1 MAYKKLCLKQNENDR
16 RALLRKEAEEAM
28 KQNGIERP
36 RREKYKKNDP
46 RKKLADDKYR
56 REREEYVRR
65 RAEYEEQLDEKV
77 CVPDR
82 GFINHDNN
90 LEMFELSAKFDML
103 RRNMKT
109 FILPGIAICIGDTIA
124 SISDCFVCRRN
135 GKCNYSHRD
144 GLCKD
149 CFHAKH
155 DNKLCVDCKKNKRKF
170 KGGLCK
176 RCSRKQ
182 GNEIVTK
189 KCVGCNTKQAKR
201 KGGLCQGC
209 YKKQDRSDSIKEFC
223 VVCIKNGK
231 EITAD
236 CEGGLCKECFSEQ
249 SLKEL
254 GKEYHCVTC
263 LQNGKTVSARRKGR
277 LCRSCYWNQ
286 KAFVHCK
293 VCNSGGAG
301 SDGMCLTC
309 RTSLGV
315 YCARNKK
322 LCVDC
327 NQNKR
332 KCKCKG
338 DFAEVATGN
347 QEMKL

>member
-1 MAYKKLCLKQNENDR
+1 MKDEEKKNCEYFERAYNLIDFDVVETLAAKDFPQNHQRAVAKVPDRETEAISNDLAEGEYDLAYKKLCLKQNENDR

-155 DNKLCVDCKKNKRKF
+155 DNKLCVDCKKNKRRK
-170 KGGLCK
+170 KG
-176 RCSRKQ
+176 
-182 GNEIVTK
+182 
-189 KCVGCNTKQAKR
+189 
-201 KGGLCQGC
+201 
-209 YKKQDRSDSIKEFC
+209 
-223 VVCIKNGK
+223 
-231 EITAD
+231 
-236 CEGGLCKECFSEQ
+236 
-249 SLKEL
+249 
-254 GKEYHCVTC
+254 
-263 LQNGKTVSARRKGR
+263 
-277 LCRSCYWNQ
+277 
-286 KAFVHCK
+286 
-293 VCNSGGAG
+293 
-301 SDGMCLTC
+301 
-309 RTSLGV
+309 
-315 YCARNKK
+315 YC
-322 LCVDC
+322 
-327 NQNKR
+327 
-332 KCKCKG
+332 
-338 DFAEVATGN
+338 AEVASGN
-347 QEMKL
+347 KVMKL